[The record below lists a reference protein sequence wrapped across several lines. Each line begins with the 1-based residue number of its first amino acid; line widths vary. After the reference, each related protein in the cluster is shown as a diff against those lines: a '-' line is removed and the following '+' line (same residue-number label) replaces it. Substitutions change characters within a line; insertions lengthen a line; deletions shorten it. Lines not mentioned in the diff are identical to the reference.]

1 MLDTVLDSLERFS
14 FTHVAFHVYMFSACF
29 QTVGMVL
36 DADNCIWRVE
46 KCSLVV

>member
-1 MLDTVLDSLERFS
+1 MLDTELDSFERFS
-14 FTHVAFHVYMFSACF
+14 FTNVAFYVFMFSACF
-29 QTVGMVL
+29 QTFGVIL